1 MPHYVAVFE
10 EDGPDK
16 AVGIWF
22 PDLPGCFSAG
32 DDLDEA
38 LRNAPEAI
46 GLYAESLAEEGRSLP
61 PPRLLTDLRA
71 DPKFTDDIK
80 NYIDALVAAP
90 VHAAAAE

>member
-1 MPHYVAVFE
+1 MPHYVAIVE
-10 EDGPDK
+10 EAGRDK

-32 DDLDEA
+32 EDLDEA

-46 GLYAESLAEEGRSLP
+46 GLYAASLAEEGHSLP
-61 PPRLLTDLRA
+61 PPRLLTDLRT

-80 NYIDALVAAP
+80 NYMVALVAAP
-90 VHAAAAE
+90 VHADAE